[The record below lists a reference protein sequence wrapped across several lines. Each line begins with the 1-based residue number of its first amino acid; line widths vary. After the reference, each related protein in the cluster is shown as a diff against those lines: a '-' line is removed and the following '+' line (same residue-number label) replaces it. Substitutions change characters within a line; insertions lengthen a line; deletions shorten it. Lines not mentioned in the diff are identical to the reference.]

1 MTHTRIRAGRIRRTL
16 GITLLALSAG
26 ACGGESDFANEL
38 RPPSPINVTA
48 AITDDRVVVS
58 PKRFGAGPIVLII
71 ANQSSEAREVTIE
84 TDEVAGDRPGMRQ
97 RTSPVNA
104 RGTAELKVDVR
115 EGTYR
120 LSVDSE
126 EIAPASLTVGP
137 TRASAQND
145 LLQP

>member
-1 MTHTRIRAGRIRRTL
+1 MTHTRIRAGRIRRAL
-16 GITLLALSAG
+16 AIIVLALATT
-26 ACGGESDFANEL
+26 ACGSQSDFANKR

-48 AITDDRVVVS
+48 AITNDRVAVS
-58 PKRFGAGPIVLII
+58 PNRFGAGPVVLII
-71 ANQSSEAREVTIE
+71 ANQSSKAREVMLE
-84 TDEVAGDRPGMRQ
+84 SDEVGGDRAGIRQ

-126 EIAPASLTVGP
+126 AIEPAMLMVGP
-137 TRASAQND
+137 ERPSAQNE

>member
-1 MTHTRIRAGRIRRTL
+1 MTYTRTRAGRIRRALAITAL
-16 GITLLALSAG
+16 GLAAA
-26 ACGGESDFANEL
+26 ACGGESDYANEL

-48 AITDDRVVVS
+48 AITDNRVVVS

-71 ANQSSEAREVTIE
+71 ANQSSEAREVTLE
-84 TDEVAGDRPGMRQ
+84 TDEVAGNRPGLRQ

-115 EGTYR
+115 KGTYR

-126 EIAPASLTVGP
+126 DITPASLTVGAK
-137 TRASAQND
+137 RASAQND

>member
-1 MTHTRIRAGRIRRTL
+1 MTHTRKRAGRIRRVLAIIVL
-16 GITLLALSAG
+16 GLTAA
-26 ACGGESDFANEL
+26 ACGSESDYANNL

-84 TDEVAGDRPGMRQ
+84 TDEVPGNRPGMRQ

-104 RGTAELKVDVR
+104 RGTAELQVDVR
-115 EGTYR
+115 QGTYR
-120 LSVDSE
+120 LSVDSKDIE
-126 EIAPASLTVGP
+126 PAMLQVGEK
-137 TRASAQND
+137 RASAQNE

>member
-1 MTHTRIRAGRIRRTL
+1 MTHTRIRAGRIRRALAITVL
-16 GITLLALSAG
+16 GLTAA
-26 ACGGESDFANEL
+26 ACGSESDYANKL

-71 ANQSSEAREVTIE
+71 ANQSSKAREVTIE
-84 TDEVAGDRPGMRQ
+84 TDEVAGNRAGIRQ

-120 LSVDSE
+120 LSVDADDIE
-126 EIAPASLTVGP
+126 PAQLEVGAK
-137 TRASAQND
+137 RASAQNE

>member
-16 GITLLALSAG
+16 AITALGLTAA
-26 ACGGESDFANEL
+26 ACGSESDFANEL

-58 PKRFGAGPIVLII
+58 PKRFGAGPVVLII
-71 ANQSSEAREVTIE
+71 ANQSSKAREVTIE
-84 TDEVAGDRPGMRQ
+84 TDEVGGDRPGIRQ

-115 EGTYR
+115 QGTYR
-120 LSVDSE
+120 VGVDSE
-126 EIAPASLTVGP
+126 AIEPATLTVGP
-137 TRASAQND
+137 ERASAQNE